1 MRQKVLQTTFWS
13 CSVVVQKTERGI
25 LRNSVIN
32 SNCEKKSTFRRL
44 TDLFGGQSFAIAT
57 ELAGPTACRFEF
69 APPFIGGQKERAQI
83 ALVNITAAA
92 HAQSNFTFKGMISK
106 VSLHYE

>member
-1 MRQKVLQTTFWS
+1 M
-13 CSVVVQKTERGI
+13 TE
-25 LRNSVIN
+25 S
-32 SNCEKKSTFRRL
+32 STFRL
-44 TDLFGGQSFAIAT
+44 LPGFGGCFGGQEFAIAT
-57 ELAGPTACRFEF
+57 AACGPTACRFEF

-106 VSLHYE
+106 VSLHYA